1 MPLNRWIVGAVIA
14 VATPIACS
22 SDSEPAALQLAAGG
36 GGGQVDT
43 VTRTLATPYAVA
55 VTDAGGAPAG
65 GVTVT
70 WTVVSGGGTMG
81 AVSATNGAG
90 IATAVHTLGTVAG
103 PQVVRAAVT
112 DAAGSPV
119 TFTSTALAAAP
130 ATLVKSAGDAQ
141 SGVTGQLLPVPLSVL
156 ARDAHGNPTPDRAV
170 DWLRVAGNG
179 TLGASQTLTD
189 AGGVARVGYTLG
201 PTAGTDQITTTLAGS
216 SVPAVRF
223 TATAAGQLQ
232 LVAQIPIPANYG
244 IHDTFVRDGLAFV
257 SAWNTGIRIFD
268 VGNGIQGGSPAN
280 PTIVSTTAT
289 AGGQA
294 HNSWWFHNPNT
305 SEKKYLFVGQEGP
318 GTVGSSSSGDIHVL
332 DVTNLASPVE
342 VATYR
347 LNGAGTHN
355 FWMDEQAQILYAAYY
370 NGGVVAL
377 DVSGTLAGNLAAREL
392 GQLQPGGAGT
402 TYTWGVQLFNG
413 SLYASDMLSG
423 FWQLTATA
431 PLGVRG
437 GGNNVPERYGSDLWV
452 HGGYAYTGTWGG
464 LARGGNRGNVLKI
477 WRLDAS
483 GAPTL
488 ADSLVLSGINTVS
501 DVEVSADGKLLMFST
516 EGGSEAGLHL
526 YALTNPARPTFV
538 ARALVSTGLHTAT
551 FGTIGGRLYA
561 FAARNPAPLPSPP
574 DPALMIYDVT
584 GLAVSR

>member
-1 MPLNRWIVGAVIA
+1 VTPNRRIVGAAIA
-14 VATPIACS
+14 LAAATACN
-22 SDSEPAALQLAAGG
+22 DGTEPASLRLEKAATVR
-36 GGGQVDT
+36 QVDT
-43 VTRTLATPYAVA
+43 VGHTLAAPYAVF
-55 VTDAGGAPAG
+55 VRDLSGAP
-65 GVTVT
+65 VTGLAVT
-70 WTVVSGGGTMG
+70 WTVVSGGGSAGSVTPTN
-81 AVSATNGAG
+81 AVGQ
-90 IATAVHTLGTVAG
+90 ATALHTLGTVAG
-103 PQVVRAAVT
+103 EQAVRAAV
-112 DAAGSPV
+112 DGAAGSPV

-141 SGVTGQLLPVPLSVL
+141 SGTTGQPLPVPLSVL

-170 DWLRVAGNG
+170 DWLRVAGSG
-179 TLGASQTLTD
+179 TLAASQTLTD
-189 AGGVARVGYTLG
+189 AAGVARVGYTLG
-201 PTAGTDQITTTLAGS
+201 PTAGTDAITATLGGG

-223 TATAAGQLQ
+223 AATAAGQLL
-232 LVAQIPIPANYG
+232 LVAQVPIPANYG

-268 VGNGIQGGSPAN
+268 VGNGRQGGSPAN

-305 SEKKYLFVGQEGP
+305 SEKKYLFVGQEGS

-347 LNGAGTHN
+347 LTGAGTHN
-355 FWMDEQAQILYAAYY
+355 FWMDEQAEILYAAYY
-370 NGGVVAL
+370 NAGVVAL
-377 DVSGTLAGNLAAREL
+377 DVSGTLAGDLASREL
-392 GQLQPGGAGT
+392 GRLQPGGAGN
-402 TYTWGVQLFNG
+402 TYTWGVQLHNG

-431 PLGVRG
+431 PLGVVG
-437 GGNNVPERYGSDLWV
+437 GGNNVPERYGSDLCV

-464 LARGGNRGNVLKI
+464 FTRGGNFGNALKI
-477 WRLDAS
+477 WQLGPG

-488 ADSLVLSGINTVS
+488 VDSIVQAGIATVS

-516 EGGSEAGLHL
+516 EGGSQAGLYL
-526 YALTNPARPTFV
+526 YALTAPSRPTFV

-561 FAARNPAPLPSPP
+561 FAARNPAQLPSPP
-574 DPALMIYDVT
+574 NPALMIYDVT
-584 GLAVSR
+584 GLVP

>member
-1 MPLNRWIVGAVIA
+1 VTPNRRIVGAAIA
-14 VATPIACS
+14 LAAATACDG
-22 SDSEPAALQLAAGG
+22 DSEPAALQLAAGG

-65 GVTVT
+65 GVTIT

-81 AVSATNGAG
+81 AVSPTNGAG

-141 SGVTGQLLPVPLSVL
+141 SGVTGQPLSIPLSVL

-170 DWLRVAGNG
+170 DWLRVAGSG
-179 TLGASQTLTD
+179 TLAASQTLTD
-189 AGGVARVGYTLG
+189 PAGVTRVGYTLG
-201 PTAGTDQITTTLAGS
+201 PTAGVEAITATLAVG

-223 TATAAGQLQ
+223 TATAAGQLL
-232 LVAQIPIPANYG
+232 LVAQVPIPANYG

-257 SAWNTGIRIFD
+257 NAWDTGVMIFD
-268 VGNGIQGGSPAN
+268 VGNGIGSGN
-280 PTIVSTTAT
+280 PSSPQWVSTIAT
-289 AGGQA
+289 VGGNA

-305 SEKKYLFVGQEGP
+305 SEKKYLFVGQEGS
-318 GTVGSSSSGDIHVL
+318 GTIGSSSSGDIHVV
-332 DVTNLASPVE
+332 DVTNLMNPVE

-347 LNGAGTHN
+347 LAGAGTHN
-355 FWMDEQAQILYAAYY
+355 FWMDEQAAILYAAYY

-377 DVSGTLAGNLAAREL
+377 DVSGTLTGDLAGREL
-392 GQLQPGGAGT
+392 DRLQPGAGN
-402 TYTWGVQLFNG
+402 TYTWGVQLYNG

-431 PLGVRG
+431 PLGVVG

-452 HGGYAYTGTWGG
+452 HGSYAYTGTWGTRS
-464 LARGGNRGNVLKI
+464 APGNAVKI
-477 WRLDAS
+477 WRLGAG

-488 ADSLVLSGINTVS
+488 VDSIVQTGVGTVS
-501 DVEVSADGKLLMFST
+501 DVEVSPDGKLLMFSA
-516 EGGSEAGLHL
+516 ENGSQAGLHL

-561 FAARNPAPLPSPP
+561 FAARNPL
-574 DPALMIYDVT
+574 DPALLIFDVT
-584 GLAVSR
+584 DYAPLAVSR